1 MPPVGNEE
9 ASGSPWMSSLPE
21 NSAIATPSPVG
32 LKKESCFSAVEPVR
46 GWNQCVKW
54 VAPFSIAHSFIAE
67 ATASARIGSSGRPSS
82 SVSWR
87 RLNSSEG
94 TRWRWT
100 DGEKTLAPK
109 IWLAGSVRSGAP
121 SAPPL
126 GLHCAAVTFCVRV
139 LGMRATLDTPRARAI
154 VHVDKHRRS
163 AFATG
168 RECSSLRANRPEGE
182 TAPAMFRPVSKDPR
196 PLPADTPPRSLST
209 EEVVVLRRSWLVR
222 GSLLG
227 LVAALVMPAVASADT
242 LDAAQAGKL
251 PDSVAIN
258 SLWVI
263 VAGVLVMFMQA
274 GFAFLEIGFSRG
286 KNAGTVVAKI
296 LANFSIAAILY
307 WAVGFAFAFGNGKIL
322 GTHGFFLRDYG
333 DPQKAFAIMG
343 LSDATIESKWFFQ
356 FVFCAVSLA
365 IVWGTTLE
373 RIKFGVYIIYAIVFS
388 ALIYPIAS
396 HWVFGGG
403 WLQSS
408 LGMQDFAG
416 STAVHLIGATGA
428 LAVLLLLGPRRGKY
442 GKDGKPRA
450 IPGHNMPLFG
460 LGVLILWLGWFGFN
474 PGSTLNALDGR
485 FPEILL
491 VTQLAAA
498 AGVLGALIVA
508 RWKTGSIDI
517 GMAGNGAIA
526 ALVAITA
533 PSGYVDLWTAPIIGG
548 VAGLGVPLCIY
559 AIDKRIDDPVGAL
572 SAHGIAGIWGTIS
585 CGIFTAPQLA
595 KYNAVGDPGLIYTG
609 SFHQILVQALG
620 VVTVFAFVFV
630 LSYGTF
636 WAIKKTY
643 GLRVSA
649 EEEDAGLDISEHGMY
664 GYPEQFIPAPELVGY
679 AVPPG
684 GSRDIPRRAPAH
696 QEVPE
701 T

>member
-1 MPPVGNEE
+1 
-9 ASGSPWMSSLPE
+9 
-21 NSAIATPSPVG
+21 
-32 LKKESCFSAVEPVR
+32 
-46 GWNQCVKW
+46 
-54 VAPFSIAHSFIAE
+54 
-67 ATASARIGSSGRPSS
+67 
-82 SVSWR
+82 
-87 RLNSSEG
+87 
-94 TRWRWT
+94 
-100 DGEKTLAPK
+100 
-109 IWLAGSVRSGAP
+109 
-121 SAPPL
+121 
-126 GLHCAAVTFCVRV
+126 
-139 LGMRATLDTPRARAI
+139 
-154 VHVDKHRRS
+154 
-163 AFATG
+163 
-168 RECSSLRANRPEGE
+168 
-182 TAPAMFRPVSKDPR
+182 
-196 PLPADTPPRSLST
+196 
-209 EEVVVLRRSWLVR
+209 LRRSLLAR

-227 LVAALVMPAVASADT
+227 LLGALAVPAVAAADT
-242 LDAAQAGKL
+242 LDAANNGVL

-263 VAGVLVMFMQA
+263 IAGCLVMFMQA

-286 KNAGTVVAKI
+286 KNAGTVIAKI
-296 LANFSIAAILY
+296 LTNFSIAALMY
-307 WAVGFAFAFGNGKIL
+307 WAVGFAFAFGVGDII
-322 GTHGFFLRDYG
+322 GHDGFFLRDYG
-333 DPQKAFAIMG
+333 DPLKAFPVMG

-373 RIKFGVYIIYAIVFS
+373 RIKFGVYIIYAIVF
-388 ALIYPIAS
+388 AGFIYPIGS

-403 WLQSS
+403 WLQSN

-416 STAVHLIGATGA
+416 STAVHMIGATGA

-474 PGSTLNALDGR
+474 PGSTLGALDGR
-485 FPEILL
+485 FPEVLL
-491 VTQLAAA
+491 VTQMAAS
-498 AGVLGALIVA
+498 AGVLGAILVA
-508 RWKTGSIDI
+508 RWKTKSIDI

-533 PSGYVDLWTAPIIGG
+533 PSGYVELWAAPIIGF
-548 VAGLGVPLCIY
+548 VAGAIVPLCIY
-559 AIDKRIDDPVGAL
+559 AIDKKIDDPVGAL
-572 SAHGIAGIWGTIS
+572 SAHGIAGIWGTLS
-585 CGIFTAPQLA
+585 CGLFTAPRFA
-595 KYNAVGDPGLIYTG
+595 EYNGFGDAGLVYTG
-609 SFHQILVQALG
+609 SFHQLLIQALG

-643 GLRVSA
+643 GLRVTA

-684 GSRDIPRRAPAH
+684 GSRDIPRRAPST
-696 QEVPE
+696 QEVPA